1 MNDDELFSSEELLA
15 GLEEDQERIQKTRTL
30 DSQVNQLDEQ
40 GQQGDPYATQSAD
53 PVFDEAF
60 PGSTD
65 PESYNYRATDEKGR
79 TILREG
85 RTAEEPDEII
95 GPTRE
100 PGRFEPGGYVP
111 GSIQDPKV
119 GSPLKGIADATEGIV
134 FGMGD
139 YLTAEINKLQW
150 TGMEPLDRPRNVNS
164 ELQDALRD
172 ATAQIGPS
180 VLMFALARKGATNIH
195 ARGIAP
201 AKIQALGNDP
211 VFRRFAEAGLGL
223 GTGIYVDE
231 TTTQAAED
239 HNLAGTLKKSWPQFW
254 HDKLPNWLATADGES
269 ADVFRHKNRMES
281 GGLNVGIDM
290 IGSLARLTKAAQKAA
305 WATRWVPRNEKAGV
319 FFKDM
324 AQQYKESAMNA
335 SLRTMADAAAARAKN
350 IDDIG
355 AYNLSK
361 LDPDAPLDRPIKGV
375 HDLYDSLETATRSVD
390 QGGIAGGMTD
400 LARISRNAG
409 TQQGRVRNALS
420 SVAAK
425 FALEP
430 ENLKRG
436 WLLDTATKELM
447 EAGKWDAIV
456 ANYGKLTNAQ
466 IVKTTAEVAETLL
479 EPAAEK
485 GFLIKILDQFSQ
497 LSETGVKALDP
508 IGKKAVKTAIKGYG
522 EKIYKLERYLADAT
536 LKTQLAGQ
544 VSDFAETAI
553 ENLTEAGVKNVLEE
567 MYDRL
572 ELLLVHQNI
581 SKWEAKNGLINPQK
595 FNSFKS
601 LLKNSPN
608 DAKKAISAEEKA
620 RVLAMEKIIPDAKRV
635 VSTMRQIGEE
645 RPGYLKPYLEMLD
658 YTNGDAASIA
668 EMHKVWNNLTGFW
681 SKLFVDRNPEMPSMV
696 VEAAWSNIMNSKLSA
711 FATPIAA
718 KIGNVGG
725 MISKYAGAY
734 MGAAMSFD
742 LYSMRR
748 AHHAFGAMSESLALA
763 GKAYKDTLWKLST
776 QPKKHFELM
785 KPDVALKIDQRMA
798 FLESMAQA
806 ALEEGNDGKLIIVE
820 QLKAMQDMALHPLMR
835 ISSNEMSASDAWTK
849 AWLANVQARADA
861 FDAVHG
867 KITLEN
873 FVKEGVEKE
882 ELLKEAYELANAKM
896 FDENGNI
903 ADPRVNFESAEIAL
917 NNDNFFGDR
926 IGTLTQ
932 GLPILKTFF
941 TFPRSQGNALSMFAK
956 KYNPISPA
964 VKGFGDDIYDFLRP
978 GKQKFTDFTEVE
990 IQDALAKRG
999 IKDLPFDQM
1008 QQQFIQLR
1016 HQAKA
1021 RWAMGSMFSML
1032 AVNAFLQDG
1041 ITGDGHWDPKIQRA
1055 REEQKWVARSIKIP
1069 GTNKYIS
1076 YDFLGPIADVIATT
1090 VNVADNWD
1098 TLGEDGVDIMLKKI
1112 SFFLAANM
1120 EDKAMVTSFKSA
1132 LDVINGDEGAK
1143 ARWAAGMVNDLIP
1156 GAGQRGE
1163 WGRLMTPERRELN
1176 RTMDGYF
1183 RNRNKFVDAMAPE
1196 GARMPIS
1203 TDWIY
1208 GKPVDGTEPFMIRLF
1223 NAYNRGMKISTEQG
1237 PEARFLTAVEYD
1249 SRPLFNKN
1257 ADGVEYTPQ
1266 ERAELYRMVG
1276 EDGYF
1281 LQAIRDVMAKH
1292 VDSLDK
1298 FDQLRQVNSN
1308 VPIDQFLMI
1317 HSELDYHLEI
1327 ARKSAEERLSTID
1340 RLQTEGWIK
1349 NANLGR
1355 VQRGEAPL
1363 SFAAEQFLR
1372 DSVNK

>member
-65 PESYNYRATDEKGR
+65 PESFNYRATDQEGR
-79 TILREG
+79 TVLREG

-119 GSPLKGIADATEGIV
+119 GSPLKGLADATEGMV

-201 AKIQALGNDP
+201 SKIQALGNDP

-335 SLRTMADAAAARAKN
+335 SLRTMADAAAARVKN
-350 IDDIG
+350 LDDIG

-409 TQQGRVRNALS
+409 TQNGRVRNALS

-734 MGAAMSFD
+734 IGAAMSFD
-742 LYSMRR
+742 FYSMRR
-748 AHHAFGAMSESLALA
+748 AHHAFGAMSESFALA

-867 KITLEN
+867 RITLEN

-896 FDENGNI
+896 FDANGNI

-926 IGTLTQ
+926 LGDWTQ
-932 GLPILKTFF
+932 RFPILKTFF

-964 VKGFGDDIYDFLRP
+964 VKGFGDDVYDFLRP

-1041 ITGDGHWDPKIQRA
+1041 ITGDGHFDPKIQRA
-1055 REEQKWVARSIKIP
+1055 REEQKWQARSFKIP
-1069 GTNKYIS
+1069 GTNKYMS

-1090 VNVADNWD
+1090 VNVADNWE

-1132 LDVINGDEGAK
+1132 LDVINQDEGAQ

-1163 WGRLMTPERRELN
+1163 WGRLMAPERRELN

>member
-1 MNDDELFSSEELLA
+1 MNDEELFSSEELLA
-15 GLEEDQERIQKTRTL
+15 GLEEDQERIQKTRSL
-30 DSQVNQLDEQ
+30 DHQVNQLDEQ

-53 PVFDEAF
+53 PAFDEAF

-65 PESYNYRATDEKGR
+65 PESFNYRATDEEGK

-100 PGRFEPGGYVP
+100 PGRNEPGGYMV
-111 GSIQDPKV
+111 GGIQDPKV
-119 GSPLKGIADATEGIV
+119 GSPLKGIADATEGI
-134 FGMGD
+134 FAGFGD
-139 YLTAEINKLQW
+139 YLTAEVNKLQW
-150 TGMEPLDRPRNVNS
+150 TGMEPLDRPRNMNS

-172 ATAQIGPS
+172 ATAQVGPS
-180 VLMFALARKGATNIH
+180 VILFALTRRGAANIH
-195 ARGIAP
+195 AKGIAP
-201 AKIQALGNDP
+201 AKLQALGNDP
-211 VFRRFAEAGLGL
+211 VFRAFAESGLGVA
-223 GTGIYVDE
+223 TGLYVDE

-254 HDKLPNWLATADGES
+254 ENKIPNWLATADGES

-305 WATRWVPRNEKAGV
+305 WATRWVPKNEKAGV

-324 AQQYKESAMNA
+324 AEQYKESAMNA

-400 LARISRNAG
+400 LTRISRNAG
-409 TQQGRVRNALS
+409 TQNGRVRNALS

-608 DAKKAISAEEKA
+608 DAKKAISAEERA
-620 RVLAMEKIIPDAKRV
+620 RVMAMEKIIPDAKRV
-635 VSTMRQIGEE
+635 ISTMRQIGEE

-681 SKLFVDRNPEMPSMV
+681 SKLFIDRNPEMPSMV
-696 VEAAWSNIMNSKLSA
+696 VEAAWSNVMNSKLSA

-725 MISKYAGAY
+725 MVQKYVGAY
-734 MGAAMSFD
+734 VGAAMSFD
-742 LYSMRR
+742 FYAMRR
-748 AHHAFGAMSESLALA
+748 AHHALGAMSESFALA

-776 QPKKHFELM
+776 EPKKYFELM

-806 ALEEGNDGKLIIVE
+806 ALEEGNDGKLIIIE

-849 AWLANVQARADA
+849 AWMANVQARADA

-873 FVKEGVEKE
+873 FVKEGAEKD
-882 ELLKEAYELANAKM
+882 ELLQEAYELAHAKM
-896 FDENGNI
+896 FDNNGNI

-926 IGTLTQ
+926 LGGLTQ
-932 GLPILKTFF
+932 SFPILKTFF

-956 KYNPISPA
+956 KYNPISPF
-964 VKGFGDDIYDFLRP
+964 VKGFSDDVYDFLRP
-978 GKQKFTDFTEVE
+978 GKNKFTDFTEVE

-999 IKDLPFDQM
+999 IRDLPFDQM

-1032 AVNAFLQDG
+1032 AVNAFMQDR
-1041 ITGDGHWDPKIQRA
+1041 ITGDGHFDPKIQRA
-1055 REEQKWVARSIKIP
+1055 REEQGVPLRSFKIP
-1069 GTNKYIS
+1069 GTNKYMS

-1090 VNVADNWD
+1090 VNVADNWE
-1098 TLGEDGVDIMLKKI
+1098 TLGEDGVDIMLKKVA
-1112 SFFLAANM
+1112 FFVAANM

-1132 LDVINGDEGAK
+1132 LDVINGDEGAQ

-1163 WGRLMTPERRELN
+1163 WGRLMSPERRELS
-1176 RTMDGYF
+1176 RTMDGYY
-1183 RNRNKFVDAMAPE
+1183 RNRNKFVDALAPE

-1203 TDWIY
+1203 KDWIY
-1208 GKPVDGTEPFMIRLF
+1208 GRPVDGTEPFMIRVF

-1257 ADGVEYTPQ
+1257 ADGVEYTEQ
-1266 ERAELYRMVG
+1266 ERSELYEMVG
-1276 EDGYF
+1276 EDGFF
-1281 LQAIRDVMAKH
+1281 LQGIRDVMAKH

-1327 ARKSAEERLSTID
+1327 ARKAAEERLSTRD
-1340 RLQTEGWIK
+1340 RLQTEAWIK
-1349 NANLGR
+1349 NANIGR

>member
-1 MNDDELFSSEELLA
+1 MNENEFFSSENLNRAEQ
-15 GLEEDQERIQKTRTL
+15 EEEERLRQTRVQ
-30 DSQVNQLDEQ
+30 DSQINTLDEQ
-40 GQQGDPYATQSAD
+40 GQQGGDPYATKSAD

-65 PESYNYRATDEKGR
+65 PESFNYRATDDEGR

-100 PGRFEPGGYVP
+100 PGRKEPGGYAP
-111 GSIQDPKV
+111 GTIQDPKV
-119 GSPLKGIADATEGIV
+119 KSPLKGFADATEGIV

-150 TGMEPLDRPRNVNS
+150 TGMDPLPRPRNVNS

-172 ATAQIGPS
+172 ATAQIGPPI
-180 VLMFALARKGATNIH
+180 LMAIAARKVGGSIH
-195 ARGIAP
+195 AKGIAP
-201 AKIQALGNDP
+201 AKLQALGNDP
-211 VFRRFAEAGLGL
+211 VFRMFANLGIDVAAGV
-223 GTGIYVDE
+223 YVDS
-231 TTTQAAED
+231 TVAQTAED
-239 HNLAGTLKKSWPQFW
+239 HNLAGTLKKNWPQFW
-254 HDKLPNWLATADGES
+254 HNKLPNWLATADGES
-269 ADVFRHKNRMES
+269 GDVFRHKNRMES
-281 GGLNVGIDM
+281 AGLNVAIDA

-305 WATRWVPRNEKAGV
+305 WASRWVPKNEKAGV

-324 AQQYKESAMNA
+324 IDQYKESAMTA
-335 SLRTMADAAAARAKN
+335 SLRTMADAAAARVKS

-361 LDPDAPLDRPIKGV
+361 LDPDASLDRPIKGV

-400 LARISRNAG
+400 LARIQRNAG
-409 TQQGRVRNALS
+409 TQLGRVRNALS

-447 EAGKWDAIV
+447 EAGKWDVIV

-466 IVKTTAEVAETLL
+466 IVKTTTEVAETLL

-497 LSETGVKALDP
+497 VSGSGVKALDP
-508 IGKKAVKTAIKGYG
+508 IGKKAVKQAIKGYG

-544 VSDFAETAI
+544 VSDFAETAV
-553 ENLTEAGVKNVLEE
+553 ENLTEAGVKNILEE

-581 SKWEAKNGLINPQK
+581 SKWDAKNTLINSDR

-601 LLKNSPN
+601 LLKKSPN
-608 DAKKAISAEEKA
+608 DALKAITDEDRA
-620 RVLAMEKIIPDAKRV
+620 RIMALEKIIPDAKRV
-635 VSTMRQIGEE
+635 VDTMHQIAEE

-668 EMHKVWNNLTGFW
+668 EMHKVWANLTGFW
-681 SKLFVDRNPEMPSMV
+681 SKAFYDRNPELPSMV

-711 FATPIAA
+711 FATPLAA

-725 MISKYAGAY
+725 MVSKYAGAY
-734 MGAAMSFD
+734 IGAAMSFD
-742 LYSMRR
+742 FYAMRR

-776 QPKKHFELM
+776 QPEKYFELM

-798 FLESMAQA
+798 FLESMAKA
-806 ALEEGNDGKLIIVE
+806 AAEEGNDGKLIILE
-820 QLKAMQDMALHPLMR
+820 QLKSMQDMALHPLMR

-849 AWLANVQARADA
+849 AWMANVQARADA
-861 FDAVHG
+861 FDAVNG
-867 KITLEN
+867 RITLKD
-873 FVKEGVEKE
+873 FVNEGVERKE
-882 ELLKEAYELANAKM
+882 LFKEAYELAHAKM

-917 NNDNFFGDR
+917 NNDNFFGNQLNELTKR
-926 IGTLTQ
+926 APIFKTL
-932 GLPILKTFF
+932 F

-964 VKGFGDDIYDFLRP
+964 VRGFGDEISDFLIKP
-978 GKQKFTDFTEVE
+978 SWTDFKPHE
-990 IQDALAKRG
+990 IQRALDKRG
-999 IKDLPFDQM
+999 LGDLPVDQ
-1008 QQQFIQLR
+1008 QLQQFIQLR

-1021 RWAMGSMFSML
+1021 RWAMGTMFSTL

-1041 ITGDGHWDPKIQRA
+1041 ITGDGHFDPKIQRA

-1069 GTNKYIS
+1069 GTDKYVS
-1076 YDFLGPIADVIATT
+1076 YDWLGPIADVIATT
-1090 VNVADNWD
+1090 VNVVDNWE
-1098 TLGEDGVDIMLKKI
+1098 TLGEQNVKTMLQKI
-1112 SFFLAANM
+1112 SFFMAANL
-1120 EDKAMVTSFKSA
+1120 EDKAMITSYKTA
-1132 LDVINGDEGAK
+1132 LDIINQDQGAW
-1143 ARWAAGMVNDLIP
+1143 ARWGSGMVNDMIP

-1163 WGRLMTPERRELN
+1163 WGRLMAPERRELN

-1183 RNRNKFVDAMAPE
+1183 RNRNKFLDAFAPE
-1196 GARMPIS
+1196 GARLPIS
-1203 TDWIY
+1203 KDWIY
-1208 GKPVDGTEPFMIRLF
+1208 GRPVNGTEPFMIRVF
-1223 NAYNRGMKISTEQG
+1223 NAYNRGMKISSEQG
-1237 PEARFLTAVEYD
+1237 PEARFLTAIEYD

-1257 ADGVEYTPQ
+1257 ADGIEYTPE
-1266 ERAELYRMVG
+1266 ERAELYAMIG

-1281 LQAIRDVMAKH
+1281 LQAIRNIMVQH
-1292 VDSLDK
+1292 EDSLDK
-1298 FDQLRQVNSN
+1298 YNELRQASGGS

-1317 HSELDYHLEI
+1317 HSELNYHLEI
-1327 ARKSAEERLSTID
+1327 ARKSAEDRLSTRD
-1340 RLQTEGWIK
+1340 RLQTEAWIK
-1349 NANLGR
+1349 NANIGR

>member
-1 MNDDELFSSEELLA
+1 MLSSDQIIAAQEE
-15 GLEEDQERIQKTRTL
+15 EERRIEENVIRDAQI
-30 DSQVNQLDEQ
+30 NQLDKQ
-40 GQQGDPYATQSAD
+40 GQQGNPYATQSAD
-53 PVFDEAF
+53 PTFDEAF

-65 PESYNYRATDEKGR
+65 PESYNYRATDEEGR

-85 RTAEEPDEII
+85 RTEEEPDEII

-100 PGRFEPGGYVP
+100 PGRNEPGGYMV
-111 GSIQDPKV
+111 GGIQDPKV
-119 GSPLKGIADATEGIV
+119 GSPLKGLADATEGMV

-180 VLMFALARKGATNIH
+180 VILFALTRRGAANVH
-195 ARGIAP
+195 ARGVAP
-201 AKIQALGNDP
+201 AKLRALGNDP
-211 VFRRFAEAGLGL
+211 VFKRFAETGLGL

-239 HNLAGTLKKSWPQFW
+239 HNLAGSLKKAWPQFW
-254 HDKLPNWLATADGES
+254 HDKLPNWLATADGEA
-269 ADVFRHKNRMES
+269 ADVFRHKNRLES

-290 IGSLARLTKAAQKAA
+290 IGSLARLTKAAQKSA

-324 AQQYKESAMNA
+324 AEQYKESAMNA
-335 SLRTMADAAAARAKN
+335 SLRTMADAAAARN
-350 IDDIG
+350 RSLDEIG

-361 LDPDAPLDRPIKGV
+361 LDPDAPLDRPIKGI

-400 LARISRNAG
+400 LARIQRNAG
-409 TQQGRVRNALS
+409 TQLGRVRNALS

-436 WLLDTATKELM
+436 WLLDTATKELV
-447 EAGKWDAIV
+447 EAGKWDVIV

-466 IVKTTAEVAETLL
+466 IVKTTTEVAETLL
-479 EPAAEK
+479 EPAAEP
-485 GFLIKILDQFSQ
+485 GFMVKILHQFSQ
-497 LSETGVKALDP
+497 WSETGVRTLDP

-553 ENLTEAGVKNVLEE
+553 ENLTEGGVQQILDE

-572 ELLLVHQNI
+572 ELLLVHQNF
-581 SKWEAKNGLINPQK
+581 SKWEAKNTFLDPNR
-595 FNSFKS
+595 FNSLKS
-601 LLKNSPN
+601 LLQQSPN
-608 DAKKAISAEEKA
+608 DVTRTLSADEAA
-620 RVLAMEKIIPDAKRV
+620 RIAAMDKIIPDAKRLV
-635 VSTMRQIGEE
+635 DTYRQIGKE
-645 RPGYLKPYLEMLD
+645 RPGYMKPFLEMLD

-668 EMHKVWNNLTGFW
+668 EMNKVWANLTGFW
-681 SKLFVDRNPEMPSMV
+681 SKLFIDRNPEMPSMV
-696 VEAAWSNIMNSKLSA
+696 VEAAWSNVMNSKLSA
-711 FATPIAA
+711 FATPLAA

-725 MISKYAGAY
+725 MVQKYVGSY
-734 MGAAMSFD
+734 MGPLMSLD
-742 LYSMRR
+742 MYSLRR
-748 AHHAFGAMSESLALA
+748 SHHALGAMSETFALA

-798 FLESMAQA
+798 FLESMAEA
-806 ALEEGNDGKLIIVE
+806 ALEEGNDGKMMIVE
-820 QLKAMQDMALHPLMR
+820 QLRAMQEMALHPLMR
-835 ISSNEMSASDAWTK
+835 FSSNEMSAGDEWTK
-849 AWLANVQARADA
+849 AWIANVQARADA
-861 FDAVHG
+861 FDAVNG
-867 KITLEN
+867 RISLKD
-873 FVKEGVEKE
+873 FVNEGVEKK
-882 ELLKEAYELANAKM
+882 ELLQEAYELAYAKM
-896 FDENGNI
+896 FDENGMI
-903 ADPRVNFESAEIAL
+903 ADPRVKFESAEIAL

-926 IGTLTQ
+926 LGGLTKNF
-932 GLPILKTFF
+932 PILKTFF

-964 VKGFGDDIYDFLRP
+964 VAGFGDEVYDFLRP
-978 GKQKFTDFTEVE
+978 GRRSWTDFSTQE
-990 IQDALAKRG
+990 IQAAMNKRG
-999 IKDLPFDQM
+999 MGDLPFDQM

-1021 RWAMGSMFSML
+1021 RWAMGTMFSML
-1032 AVNAFLQDG
+1032 AVNAFMQDG
-1041 ITGDGHWDPKIQRA
+1041 ITGDGHFDPKIQRA
-1055 REEQKWVARSIKIP
+1055 REEQKWVARSFKVP

-1090 VNVADNWD
+1090 INVADNWE
-1098 TLGEDGVDIMLKKI
+1098 TLGEQGVETMLQKI

-1120 EDKAMVTSFKSA
+1120 EDKAMITSFKSA

-1143 ARWAAGMVNDLIP
+1143 ARWVAGMVNDMIP
-1156 GAGQRGE
+1156 GAGQRSE
-1163 WGRLMTPERRELN
+1163 WGRLMSNERRELN

-1183 RNRNKFVDAMAPE
+1183 RNRNKFADAFSPE
-1196 GARMPIS
+1196 GARMPVS
-1203 TDWIY
+1203 HDWIY

-1266 ERAELYRMVG
+1266 ERAQLYAMVG
-1276 EDGYF
+1276 QDGYF
-1281 LQAIRDVMAKH
+1281 LQAIRDVMKQH
-1292 VDSLDK
+1292 IDSLDK
-1298 FDQLRQVNSN
+1298 FDELRQAGRE

-1327 ARKSAEERLSTID
+1327 ARKSAEDRLLSRD
-1340 RLQTEGWIK
+1340 RLQTEGWIQ
-1349 NANLGR
+1349 NANIGR

-1363 SFAAEQFLR
+1363 SFAAQQFLR

>member
-1 MNDDELFSSEELLA
+1 MNDEELFSSEELLA
-15 GLEEDQERIQKTRTL
+15 GLEEDQERIQKTRSL
-30 DSQVNQLDEQ
+30 DHQVNQLDEQ

-53 PVFDEAF
+53 QTFDEAF

-65 PESYNYRATDEKGR
+65 PESYNYRATDEEGR

-100 PGRFEPGGYVP
+100 PGRNEPGGYVP

-119 GSPLKGIADATEGIV
+119 GSPLKGLADATEGMV

-172 ATAQIGPS
+172 ATAVIGPS
-180 VLMFALARKGATNIH
+180 VIMFALTKKGAQGIH
-195 ARGIAP
+195 AKGIAP
-201 AKIQALGNDP
+201 TKLQALGNDP
-211 VFRRFAEAGLGL
+211 VFKTFAEAGLGL

-254 HDKLPNWLATADGES
+254 ENKLPNWLATADGES

-281 GGLNVGIDM
+281 GVMNVGIDM
-290 IGSLARLTKAAQKAA
+290 IGTLARLTKAAQKAA
-305 WATRWVPRNEKAGV
+305 WATRWVPKNEKAGV

-324 AQQYKESAMNA
+324 AEQYKESAMNA
-335 SLRTMADAAAARAKN
+335 SLRTMADAAAARVKN
-350 IDDIG
+350 LDDIG

-409 TQQGRVRNALS
+409 TQNGRVRNALS

-447 EAGKWDAIV
+447 EAGKWDVIV
-456 ANYGKLTNAQ
+456 ANYGKLTNSQ

-595 FNSFKS
+595 FNTFKS

-608 DAKKAISAEEKA
+608 DAKKAITAEEKA
-620 RVLAMEKIIPDAKRV
+620 RVMAMEKIIPDAKRV
-635 VSTMRQIGEE
+635 ISTMRQIGEE

-668 EMHKVWNNLTGFW
+668 EMHKVWSNLTGFW
-681 SKLFVDRNPEMPSMV
+681 SKLFIDRNPEMPSMV

-725 MISKYAGAY
+725 MVQKYVGAY
-734 MGAAMSFD
+734 VGAAMSFD
-742 LYSMRR
+742 FYAMRR
-748 AHHAFGAMSESLALA
+748 AHHALGAMSESFALA

-776 QPKKHFELM
+776 EPKKYFELM

-806 ALEEGNDGKLIIVE
+806 AAEEGNDGKLIIIE

-849 AWLANVQARADA
+849 AWMANVQARADA
-861 FDAVHG
+861 FDAVNG

-873 FVKEGVEKE
+873 FVKEGAEKD
-882 ELLKEAYELANAKM
+882 ELLQEAYELAHAKM
-896 FDENGNI
+896 FDNNGNI

-926 IGTLTQ
+926 LGGLTKSF
-932 GLPILKTFF
+932 PILKTFF

-956 KYNPISPA
+956 KYNPISPF
-964 VKGFGDDIYDFLRP
+964 VKGFSDDVYDFLRP
-978 GKQKFTDFTEVE
+978 GKNKFTDFTEVE

-999 IKDLPFDQM
+999 IRDLPFDQM

-1032 AVNAFLQDG
+1032 AVNAFMQDR
-1041 ITGDGHWDPKIQRA
+1041 ITGDGHFDPKIQRA
-1055 REEQKWVARSIKIP
+1055 REEQGVPIRSFKIP
-1069 GTNKYIS
+1069 GTNKYMS

-1090 VNVADNWD
+1090 VNVADNWE
-1098 TLGEDGVDIMLKKI
+1098 TLGEDGVDIMLKKVA
-1112 SFFLAANM
+1112 FFVAANM

-1132 LDVINGDEGAK
+1132 LDVINGDEGAQ

-1163 WGRLMTPERRELN
+1163 WGRLMAPERRELN

-1183 RNRNKFVDAMAPE
+1183 RNRNKFVDALAPE

-1203 TDWIY
+1203 KDWIY
-1208 GKPVDGTEPFMIRLF
+1208 GRPVDGTEPFMIRVF

-1257 ADGVEYTPQ
+1257 ADGVEYTEQ
-1266 ERAELYRMVG
+1266 ERAELYEMVG
-1276 EDGYF
+1276 EDGFF
-1281 LQAIRDVMAKH
+1281 LQGIRDVMAKH

-1327 ARKSAEERLSTID
+1327 ARKAAEERLSTRD
-1340 RLQTEGWIK
+1340 RLQTEAWIK
-1349 NANLGR
+1349 NANIGR